1 MQLDAIHVAAQN
13 TPTRRMFSHRVPGR
27 AEVCVLINS
36 YTMSYFRRRSTPIAV
51 YCQTGNMSAAAS
63 EDLVMSGY
71 SNVVDLAGGMNAWA
85 AAGRPIE
92 ES

>member
-1 MQLDAIHVAAQN
+1 MQLDAIHVAAKN
-13 TPTRRMFSHRVPGR
+13 TPTRRMSSHRVPGR
-27 AEVCVLINS
+27 AEVGVLIIS
-36 YTMSYFRRRSTPIAV
+36 YTMSYFRRRRTQIAV
-51 YCQTGNMSAAAS
+51 YCQTWNMSAAAS

-71 SNVVDLAGGMNAWA
+71 SNVVDLASGMNAWA